1 VTRLAAVATALPA
14 HYYAQEQ
21 LLEALRRLWAERYYN
36 PERLEAFHRN
46 LQIGGRHLALPKER
60 YPLPGF
66 GAANQAF
73 LEVALELG
81 QTVLE
86 RLFQASGVAAQDIAQ
101 LAFTT
106 VTGLA
111 VPSVEARLMNR
122 LPFAPDLKRLP
133 LFGLGCVAGAA
144 GVARVHD
151 YLLGHPGEAAVL
163 LAVELCSLTL
173 QPQDLSVPN
182 LISTGLFG
190 DGAAAVLLVGSDH
203 PLPGPSILA
212 SRSRFFPDSE
222 RVMGWEIDERGFT
235 IVLGPEVA
243 EFARGPLVQ
252 FIEEFLAEHGLRA
265 TDIAAWVAHPG
276 GPKVIE
282 ALESRLGI
290 DLERSRRSLSEVG
303 NLSSAS
309 VLFILEETLRQPPP
323 PGSYGLMLAMGPAFC
338 AELVLLRWP

>member
-1 VTRLAAVATALPA
+1 MTRLAAVATALPA

-21 LLEALRRLWAERYYN
+21 LLEALRRLWADRYFN
-36 PERLEAFHRN
+36 PDRLEAFHRN
-46 LQIGGRHLALPKER
+46 LRIGGRHLALPKER

-73 LEVALELG
+73 IEVALELG
-81 QTVLE
+81 ETVLQ
-86 RLFQASGVAAQDIAQ
+86 RLFAESGVPAQEVTQ
-101 LAFTT
+101 LTFTT

-111 VPSVEARLMNR
+111 VPSIEARLMNR
-122 LPFAPDLKRLP
+122 LPFSPALKRVP

-144 GVARVHD
+144 GVARVAD
-151 YLLGHPGEAAVL
+151 YLAGHPRESAVL
-163 LAVELCSLTL
+163 LAIELCSLTL

-182 LISTGLFG
+182 LISSGLFG
-190 DGAAAVLLVGSDH
+190 DGAAAVLLVGDEH
-203 PLPGPSILA
+203 PLAGPSVVA
-212 SRSRFFPDSE
+212 TRSRFFPDTE
-222 RVMGWEIDERGFT
+222 RVMGWEIGETGFT

-243 EFARGPLVQ
+243 EFARGPLVD
-252 FIEEFLAEHGLRA
+252 FIEEFLAEHSLRA
-265 TDIAAWVAHPG
+265 SDIAAWVAHPG

-282 ALESRLGI
+282 ALETRLGI

-309 VLFILEETLRQPPP
+309 VLFILAETLRNPPP
-323 PGSYGLMLAMGPAFC
+323 PGSWGLMLAMGPAFC

>member
-1 VTRLAAVATALPA
+1 MTRLAAVATALPA

-21 LLEALRRLWAERYYN
+21 LLEALRQLWAERYYN

-46 LQIGGRHLALPKER
+46 LNVGGRHLALPKER

-73 LEVALELG
+73 VEVALELG
-81 QTVLE
+81 HDVLQK
-86 RLFQASGVAAQDIAQ
+86 LFTASGIQAGEVTQ

-111 VPSVEARLMNR
+111 VPSIEARLMNR
-122 LPFAPDLKRLP
+122 LPFSPALKRVP

-144 GVARVHD
+144 GVARVSD
-151 YLLGHPGEAAVL
+151 YLQGHPRECAVL
-163 LAVELCSLTL
+163 LAIELCSLTL

-182 LISTGLFG
+182 LISSGLFG
-190 DGAAAVLLVGSDH
+190 DGAAAVLVVGNDH
-203 PLPGPSILA
+203 PLAGPSVVA
-212 SRSRFFPDSE
+212 TRSRFFPDSE
-222 RVMGWEIDERGFT
+222 RVMGWEIGESGFT

-243 EFARGPLVQ
+243 AFARGPLVD
-252 FIEEFLAEHGLRA
+252 FIEEFLTEHGLTA
-265 TDIAAWVAHPG
+265 QDVAAWVAHPG

-282 ALESRLGI
+282 ALETRLGI

-309 VLFILEETLRQPPP
+309 VLFILEETLRNPPP
-323 PGSYGLMLAMGPAFC
+323 PGSWGLMLAMGPAFC